1 MKLSKKCL
9 IILLTMFMCFNL
21 TGCAFLD
28 MLSDIKKDMLASDI
42 NKTLAQ
48 DSTVPMSSSTYKSYQ
63 KLKDAQNKY
72 NNQESGR
79 NFWKAATSD
88 TYCLPG
94 NEKAQS
100 DNLSAK
106 ASNALNTYEKNK
118 ASDTTYQ
125 SYLKSQEEANTKE
138 NKSILMKYL
147 PVIAIIVVI
156 LIIVILLKKRK
167 VAKPVV
173 QEPKKEINNVERSG
187 QLKVNYERQLKNNC
201 DKLGLDYESTLADY
215 GGDARKAAEST
226 MLMIK

>member
-21 TGCAFLD
+21 TGCSFQEMID
-28 MLSDIKKDMLASDI
+28 NIKKDALASDI
-42 NKTLAQ
+42 DKTLSQ
-48 DSTVPMSSSTYKSYQ
+48 DATVPMTQSTYASYA

-72 NNQESGR
+72 NNQESGW
-79 NFWKAATSD
+79 NFWKAAFSD
-88 TYCLPG
+88 TYCLPC
-94 NEKAQS
+94 NETAQS
-100 DNLSAK
+100 NNLSAK
-106 ASNALNTYEKNK
+106 ASNAFNTYETNK
-118 ASDTTYQ
+118 ASDPTYQ

-147 PVIAIIVVI
+147 PVIVIIAVI
-156 LIIVILLKKRK
+156 LIIIMLLKKRK
-167 VAKPVV
+167 VTKPVV
-173 QEPKKEINNVERSG
+173 QEPAKEINNVERSG

>member
-21 TGCAFLD
+21 TGCAVID
-28 MLSDIKKDMLASDI
+28 MINDIKKDALASDI

-48 DSTVPMSSSTYKSYQ
+48 DSTVPMSSATYESYT
-63 KLKDAQNKY
+63 KLQDAQNKC
-72 NNQESGR
+72 NNQESGP
-79 NFWKAATSD
+79 NLWKAITSD
-88 TYCLPG
+88 TYCLPC
-94 NEKAQS
+94 NVKAQS

-106 ASNALNTYEKNK
+106 ASNALNTYETNK

-167 VAKPVV
+167 VAKPIV
-173 QEPKKEINNVERSG
+173 QELPKETKEVERSG

>member
-21 TGCAFLD
+21 TGCSFQE
-28 MLSDIKKDMLASDI
+28 MLASDVD
-42 NKTLAQ
+42 KTLAQ
-48 DSTVPMSSSTYKSYQ
+48 DATVPMTKATYESYE
-63 KLKDAQNKY
+63 KLKDAQNKC
-72 NNQESGR
+72 NNQESGWK
-79 NFWKAATSD
+79 FWKAITSD
-88 TYCLPG
+88 TYCMPW
-94 NEKAQS
+94 NETAQS
-100 DNLSAK
+100 NNLSAK
-106 ASNALNTYEKNK
+106 ASNALNTYETNK

-156 LIIVILLKKRK
+156 LIIIMLIKKRK

-173 QEPKKEINNVERSG
+173 QEPKNEINNVERSG